1 MTDLALEQP
10 DELKIEYPV
19 ALPVLPLKEMVV
31 FPQSMTPLAIGQER
45 SVRLIDDVVAGE
57 RLLVLVASRDS
68 SLDSPG
74 WDDVYDVGTVALVH
88 KMIKVPDGTLRILV
102 QGLDRVRLENRL
114 DTEPYLLGEFS
125 ELPDVLDET
134 PELEA
139 LTRNVQGL
147 FARIIGLAPY
157 LPEELQ
163 LAAAN
168 VDDPSALCHLV
179 ASTLRT
185 IKTEERQEILEEV
198 NVEQRLRTVSAIL
211 SRELEV
217 FELGSKIQSQVQSEM
232 DRGQREYFLR
242 QQLKAIQQELGE
254 SDPEQAEVAELRER
268 LEALG
273 ELPEEVRKAA
283 DRELS
288 RLERLPSA
296 AAEYGVIRTYLEWI
310 LTLPWTTFTDDNLD
324 LAHAREVLDADH
336 FDLEKVKDRII
347 EYLAVAKLR
356 NEVSGQILCFVGP
369 PGVGK
374 TSLGHS
380 IANALGRKFVRLS
393 VGGVRDESEI
403 RGHRR
408 TYIGSMPGSI
418 IRSIRDAESSNPLI
432 LIDEIDKMGADWRG
446 DPASAMLEVLDPEQ
460 NRTFRDHYLDL
471 PFDLSKVLFICTA
484 NTLDTIPGPLLDRMD
499 MIQLSGYTED
509 EKLGI
514 AKRYLFPKQLK
525 AHGLRR
531 PQLTLTDKLLRTV
544 IREYTR
550 EAGVRGL
557 ERRLA
562 DLCRKAAT
570 EVATGRLKKIR
581 VDDAQLRDWLGAR
594 RFAGEVRKRTAGPG
608 VATGLAYTTVGGDVL
623 FIEATAYPGQG
634 RLTITGQLGEVM
646 QESAQAALSWVR
658 AHAAD
663 FGLPDDWFA
672 THDVHIHVPAGAVPK
687 DGPSA
692 GVTMATAIA
701 SLVRDTPVAN
711 DLGMTGEITL
721 TGQVL
726 PIGGLREKSLAAQR
740 AGLKRVVFPRDNEP
754 DLDELPIETRKA
766 LEFIPA
772 DTIEDVFAAAFDGKR
787 RIMRRGAQAG
797 EKLAASSSQT
807 GCVGRADEQELAL
820 AAQQEGVA
828 VGPVAERDL
837 VGVRLGAVDDDDRV
851 AAHGAAALLGD
862 LGHADREL
870 RLHLPEQRGRVGM
883 HERER
888 RDLHERRAVPG
899 CRPAVRDGHLPLGR
913 STELEAL
920 PAHRLPLTVRLA
932 VAAAACEDEDSQQ
945 ERLFASARPGYQA
958 PANQAKG
965 SGDNGQDD

>member
-1 MTDLALEQP
+1 MTDVTFETPELADHELELP
-10 DELKIEYPV
+10 A
-19 ALPVLPLKEMVV
+19 ALPVLPLKETVV
-31 FPQSMTPLAIGQER
+31 FPQSMSPLAIGQER
-45 SVRLIDDVVAGE
+45 SVRLIDDVVAGD
-57 RLLVLVASRDS
+57 RLLALVTARDGS
-68 SLDSPG
+68 VEAPS
-74 WDDVYDVGTVALVH
+74 WDDIYSIGTVALVH

-102 QGLDRVRLENRL
+102 QGIERIKLEHRL
-114 DTEPYLLGEFS
+114 DTDPYLLGEFS
-125 ELPDVLDET
+125 ALPDVLVET
-134 PELEA
+134 PEVEA

-198 NVEQRLRTVSAIL
+198 NVELRLRLVSQIL
-211 SRELEV
+211 NRELEV

-232 DRGQREYFLR
+232 EKGQREYFLR

-254 SDPEQAEVAELRER
+254 GDPEAAEVNELREQ
-268 LEALG
+268 LDAL
-273 ELPEEVRKAA
+273 ELPEDVRKAA
-283 DRELS
+283 DRELG
-288 RLERLPSA
+288 RLEKLPSA

-310 LTLPWTTFTDDNLD
+310 LTLPWQRYTDDNLD
-324 LAHAREVLDADH
+324 LDHARKVLDTDH

-356 NEVSGQILCFVGP
+356 NEISGQILCFVGP

-418 IRSIRDAESSNPLI
+418 IRSLRDAESSNPLM

-484 NTLDTIPGPLLDRMD
+484 NTLDTIPGALLDRMD
-499 MIQLSGYTED
+499 VISLSGYTED

-514 AKRYLFPKQLK
+514 AKKYLLPKQLHQ
-525 AHGLRR
+525 HGLKRA
-531 PQLTLTDKLLRTV
+531 QLTLSDKVLRTI

-550 EAGVRGL
+550 EAGVRNL
-557 ERRLA
+557 ERRIA
-562 DLCRKAAT
+562 DVCRKAAT
-570 EVATGRLKKIR
+570 QIAKGKAQKARI
-581 VDDAQLRDWLGAR
+581 DDARLREWLGPR
-594 RFAGEVRKRTAGPG
+594 RFSGEVRKRVSVPG
-608 VATGLAYTTVGGDVL
+608 VATGLAYTAVGGDVL
-623 FIEATAYPGQG
+623 FIEATAYSGKG

-658 AHAAD
+658 SHTGEM
-663 FGLPDDWFA
+663 GLADDWFSS
-672 THDVHIHVPAGAVPK
+672 HDVHIHVPAGAVPK

-701 SLVRDTPVAN
+701 SLVRDEPVAA
-711 DLGMTGEITL
+711 DVGMTGEITL

-740 AGLKRVVFPRDNEP
+740 AGLKRVIFPRENEP
-754 DLDELPIETRKA
+754 DLDDLPPETRKA
-766 LEFIPA
+766 LEFIPV
-772 DTIEDVFAAAFDGKR
+772 DRIQEVFEAAFTGKR
-787 RIMRRGAQAG
+787 RTRPQSAQ
-797 EKLAASSSQT
+797 SI
-807 GCVGRADEQELAL
+807 
-820 AAQQEGVA
+820 
-828 VGPVAERDL
+828 ERQ
-837 VGVRLGAVDDDDRV
+837 
-851 AAHGAAALLGD
+851 AAA
-862 LGHADREL
+862 
-870 RLHLPEQRGRVGM
+870 GR
-883 HERER
+883 
-888 RDLHERRAVPG
+888 
-899 CRPAVRDGHLPLGR
+899 
-913 STELEAL
+913 
-920 PAHRLPLTVRLA
+920 
-932 VAAAACEDEDSQQ
+932 
-945 ERLFASARPGYQA
+945 
-958 PANQAKG
+958 
-965 SGDNGQDD
+965 

>member
-1 MTDLALEQP
+1 MTDVTFETPEPEDHELEFP
-10 DELKIEYPV
+10 A
-19 ALPVLPLKEMVV
+19 ALPVLPLKETVV
-31 FPQSMTPLAIGQER
+31 FPQSMSPLAIGQER
-45 SVRLIDDVVAGE
+45 SVRLIDDVVAGD
-57 RLLVLVASRDS
+57 RLLALITAKDA
-68 SLDSPG
+68 SLDSPS
-74 WDDVYDVGTVALVH
+74 WDDIYDVGTVALVH

-102 QGLDRVRLENRL
+102 QGIERIKLEHRL
-114 DTEPYLLGEFS
+114 DTDPYLLGEFS
-125 ELPDVLDET
+125 ALPDVLIET
-134 PELEA
+134 PEVEA

-147 FARIIGLAPY
+147 FGRIIGLAPY

-198 NVEQRLRTVSAIL
+198 NVEQRLRLVSQIL
-211 SRELEV
+211 NRELEV

-232 DRGQREYFLR
+232 EKGQREYFLR

-254 SDPEQAEVAELRER
+254 DDPEAAEVNELREQLDA
-268 LEALG
+268 LELSEDA
-273 ELPEEVRKAA
+273 RKAA
-283 DRELS
+283 DRELG
-288 RLERLPSA
+288 RLEKLPPA

-310 LTLPWTTFTDDNLD
+310 LTLPWRKYTEDNLD
-324 LAHAREVLDADH
+324 LDHARKVLDTDH

-356 NEVSGQILCFVGP
+356 NEISGQILCFVGP

-408 TYIGSMPGSI
+408 TYIGSMPGTI
-418 IRSIRDAESSNPLI
+418 IRSLRDAESSNPLM

-460 NRTFRDHYLDL
+460 NRSFRDHYLDL

-484 NTLDTIPGPLLDRMD
+484 NTLDTIPGALLDRMD
-499 MIQLSGYTED
+499 VISLSGYTED

-514 AKRYLFPKQLK
+514 AKKYLLPKQLGL
-525 AHGLRR
+525 HGLLRS
-531 PQLTLTDKLLRTV
+531 QLTLSDKVLRTI

-550 EAGVRGL
+550 EAGVRNL
-557 ERRLA
+557 ERRIA
-562 DLCRKAAT
+562 DVCRKAAT
-570 EVATGRLKKIR
+570 QIAKGKAQKPR
-581 VDDAQLRDWLGAR
+581 VDEARLREWLGPR
-594 RFAGEVRKRTAGPG
+594 RFSGEVRKRVSVPG
-608 VATGLAYTTVGGDVL
+608 VATGLAYTAVGGDVL
-623 FIEATAYPGQG
+623 FIEATAYSGKG

-658 AHAAD
+658 SHTAEL
-663 FGLPDDWFA
+663 GLADDWFS

-701 SLVRDTPVAN
+701 SLVRDEPVAA
-711 DLGMTGEITL
+711 DVGMTGVITL

-740 AGLKRVVFPRDNEP
+740 AGLKRVIFPRENEP
-754 DLDELPIETRKA
+754 DLDDLPPETRKA
-766 LEFIPA
+766 LEFIPV
-772 DTIEDVFAAAFDGKR
+772 DRIQEVFEAAFTGKR
-787 RIMRRGAQAG
+787 RTRPQSAQ
-797 EKLAASSSQT
+797 SI
-807 GCVGRADEQELAL
+807 
-820 AAQQEGVA
+820 
-828 VGPVAERDL
+828 ERQ
-837 VGVRLGAVDDDDRV
+837 
-851 AAHGAAALLGD
+851 AAAGVSN
-862 LGHADREL
+862 A
-870 RLHLPEQRGRVGM
+870 
-883 HERER
+883 
-888 RDLHERRAVPG
+888 A
-899 CRPAVRDGHLPLGR
+899 R
-913 STELEAL
+913 S
-920 PAHRLPLTVRLA
+920 
-932 VAAAACEDEDSQQ
+932 S
-945 ERLFASARPGYQA
+945 
-958 PANQAKG
+958 
-965 SGDNGQDD
+965 

>member
-1 MTDLALEQP
+1 LTELGLETPEPEESAL
-10 DELKIEYPV
+10 DYPAV
-19 ALPVLPLKEMVV
+19 LPVLPLKETVV
-31 FPQSMTPLAIGQER
+31 FPQSMSPLAIGQER
-45 SVRLIDDVVAGE
+45 SVRLIDDVVAGD
-57 RLLVLVASRDS
+57 RLLALVTARDG
-68 SLDSPG
+68 SLDEPG
-74 WDDVYDVGTVALVH
+74 WDELHEVGTVALVH

-102 QGLDRVRLENRL
+102 QGLDRVHLDNRLE
-114 DTEPYLLGEFS
+114 TAPYLLGEFS
-125 ELPDVLDET
+125 ELPDVLEET
-134 PELEA
+134 PEVEA

-147 FARIIGLAPY
+147 FGRIIGLAPY

-185 IKTEERQEILEEV
+185 IKTEERQEILEQV
-198 NVEQRLRTVSAIL
+198 DVEARLRIVSAIL
-211 SRELEV
+211 NRELEV

-232 DRGQREYFLR
+232 EKGQREYFLR

-254 SDPEQAEVAELRER
+254 ADPDQAEIAELREQ

-273 ELPEEVRKAA
+273 ELPDEVQKAA
-283 DRELS
+283 ERELG
-288 RLERLPSA
+288 RLDKLPPA

-310 LTLPWTTFTDDNLD
+310 LTLPWARYTEDNLD
-324 LAHAREVLDADH
+324 LEHARAVLDDDH
-336 FDLEKVKDRII
+336 FDLAKVKDRII
-347 EYLAVAKLR
+347 EYLAVARLR
-356 NEVSGQILCFVGP
+356 NEISGQILCFVGP

-374 TSLGHS
+374 TSLGQS
-380 IANALGRKFVRLS
+380 IAGALGRKFVRLS

-418 IRSIRDAESSNPLI
+418 IRSLRDAESANPLV

-484 NTLDTIPGPLLDRMD
+484 NTTDTIPGPLLDRMD
-499 MIQLSGYTED
+499 VIQLSGYTED

-514 AKRYLFPKQLK
+514 AKRYLLPKQRG
-525 AHGLRR
+525 AHGLERN
-531 PQLTLTDKLLRTV
+531 QLTVSDKVLRTI

-562 DLCRKAAT
+562 DVCRKAAT
-570 EVATGRLKKIR
+570 EIATGRAERTK
-581 VDDAQLRDWLGAR
+581 VDDERLREWLGPR
-594 RFAGEVRKRTAGPG
+594 RFAGEVRKRTSDPG

-623 FIEATAYPGQG
+623 FIEATAYPGKG

-658 AHAAD
+658 AHASAVGVD
-663 FGLPDDWFA
+663 DDWFA
-672 THDVHIHVPAGAVPK
+672 GHDVHIHVPAGAVPK

-701 SLVRDTPVAN
+701 SLLKGAPVA
-711 DLGMTGEITL
+711 DDVGMTGEITL

-740 AGLKRVVFPRDNEP
+740 AGLKRVIFPRENEP
-754 DLDELPIETRKA
+754 DLDELPPETRNSI
-766 LEFIPA
+766 EFIPA
-772 DTIEDVFAAAFDGKR
+772 DTIEDVFAAAFNGAR
-787 RIMRRGAQAG
+787 RNRARGPQAV
-797 EKLAASSSQT
+797 ERQAA
-807 GCVGRADEQELAL
+807 
-820 AAQQEGVA
+820 
-828 VGPVAERDL
+828 
-837 VGVRLGAVDDDDRV
+837 
-851 AAHGAAALLGD
+851 
-862 LGHADREL
+862 
-870 RLHLPEQRGRVGM
+870 
-883 HERER
+883 
-888 RDLHERRAVPG
+888 
-899 CRPAVRDGHLPLGR
+899 
-913 STELEAL
+913 
-920 PAHRLPLTVRLA
+920 
-932 VAAAACEDEDSQQ
+932 
-945 ERLFASARPGYQA
+945 
-958 PANQAKG
+958 K
-965 SGDNGQDD
+965 SG

>member
-1 MTDLALEQP
+1 M
-10 DELKIEYPV
+10 
-19 ALPVLPLKEMVV
+19 
-31 FPQSMTPLAIGQER
+31 SPLAIGQER
-45 SVRLIDDVVAGE
+45 SVRLIDDIVSGD
-57 RLLVLVASRDS
+57 RLLALVTAKDAS
-68 SLDSPG
+68 LESPS
-74 WDDVYDVGTVALVH
+74 WDDIYEIGTVALVH

-102 QGLDRVRLENRL
+102 QGIERIKLEHRL
-114 DTEPYLLGEFS
+114 DTDPYLLGEFS
-125 ELPDVLDET
+125 ALPDVLIET
-134 PELEA
+134 PEVEA

-198 NVEQRLRTVSAIL
+198 NVELRLRLVSQIL
-211 SRELEV
+211 NRELEV

-232 DRGQREYFLR
+232 EKGQREYFLR

-254 SDPEQAEVAELRER
+254 GDPEQAEVNELREQ
-268 LEALG
+268 LDAL
-273 ELPEEVRKAA
+273 ELPEDTRKAA
-283 DRELS
+283 NRELG
-288 RLERLPSA
+288 RLEKLPSA

-310 LTLPWTTFTDDNLD
+310 LTLPWHTYTEDNLD
-324 LAHAREVLDADH
+324 LDHARKVLDTDH

-356 NEVSGQILCFVGP
+356 KEISGQILCFVGP

-418 IRSIRDAESSNPLI
+418 IRSLRDAESANPLM
-432 LIDEIDKMGADWRG
+432 LIDEIDKMGNDWRG

-484 NTLDTIPGPLLDRMD
+484 NTLDTIPGALLDRMD
-499 MIQLSGYTED
+499 VISLSGYTED

-514 AKRYLFPKQLK
+514 AKRYLLPKQLGL
-525 AHGLRR
+525 HGLTR
-531 PQLTLTDKLLRTV
+531 PQLTLADKMLRTI

-550 EAGVRGL
+550 EAGVRNL
-557 ERRLA
+557 ERRIA
-562 DLCRKAAT
+562 DVCRKAAT
-570 EVATGRLKKIR
+570 QIAKGKAQKPR
-581 VDDAQLRDWLGAR
+581 VDDARLREWLGPR
-594 RFAGEVRKRTAGPG
+594 RFSGEVRKRVSVPG
-608 VATGLAYTTVGGDVL
+608 VATGLAYTAVGGDVL
-623 FIEATAYPGQG
+623 FIEATAYFGKG

-658 AHAAD
+658 SHTTEM
-663 FGLPDDWFA
+663 GLADDWFS

-701 SLVRDTPVAN
+701 SLVRDEPVAA
-711 DLGMTGEITL
+711 DVGMTGEITL

-740 AGLKRVVFPRDNEP
+740 AGLKRVIFPRENEP
-754 DLDELPIETRKA
+754 DLDDLPPETRKA
-766 LEFIPA
+766 LEFIPV
-772 DTIEDVFAAAFDGKR
+772 DRIQEVFEAAFTGKR
-787 RIMRRGAQAG
+787 RARPQSAQSIERQA
-797 EKLAASSSQT
+797 AAS
-807 GCVGRADEQELAL
+807 
-820 AAQQEGVA
+820 
-828 VGPVAERDL
+828 
-837 VGVRLGAVDDDDRV
+837 
-851 AAHGAAALLGD
+851 AAAK
-862 LGHADREL
+862 
-870 RLHLPEQRGRVGM
+870 
-883 HERER
+883 
-888 RDLHERRAVPG
+888 
-899 CRPAVRDGHLPLGR
+899 
-913 STELEAL
+913 S
-920 PAHRLPLTVRLA
+920 
-932 VAAAACEDEDSQQ
+932 S
-945 ERLFASARPGYQA
+945 
-958 PANQAKG
+958 
-965 SGDNGQDD
+965 